1 MKRTTVLNQ
10 CCGKLFMY
18 PVNRMIKNAH
28 NVILKYKAEHLG
40 ISQIETT
47 TAIELIAK
55 FQSKNKAV
63 NTALSPRTLLTR
75 TRTARLYV

>member
-1 MKRTTVLNQ
+1 MKRTTILNK
-10 CCGKLFMY
+10 CCGKLFLY
-18 PVNRMIKNAH
+18 PVKRMIENAN

-47 TAIELIAK
+47 TAIEVMAQ